1 MSTEG
6 VDDDEEIILYILN
19 SEQVNEETKEMY
31 ISLLKTVLHDLSKV
45 MDANCRDDL
54 LNRHLVDESAEN
66 ICEYFSKQSLTEVLI
81 RFINE
86 ISNELDFSLVDYD
99 ENIIQQFA
107 EYIQASNKIV
117 DTHYRSIDYCRI

>member
-1 MSTEG
+1 M
-6 VDDDEEIILYILN
+6 DE
-19 SEQVNEETKEMY
+19 
-31 ISLLKTVLHDLSKV
+31 
-45 MDANCRDDL
+45 NCRDNL

-66 ICEYFSKQSLTEVLI
+66 ICEYFSKQSLTDVLI

-107 EYIQASNKIV
+107 ECIQASNKIDKIHIIEV
-117 DTHYRSIDYCRI
+117 